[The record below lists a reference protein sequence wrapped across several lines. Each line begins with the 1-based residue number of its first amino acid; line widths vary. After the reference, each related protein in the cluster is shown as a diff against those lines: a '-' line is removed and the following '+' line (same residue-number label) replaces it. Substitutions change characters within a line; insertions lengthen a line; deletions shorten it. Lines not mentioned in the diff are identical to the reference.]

1 VPGLYRSVTSSVP
14 NDTVRLFAQG
24 VITGFQND
32 ITSLVIQRRVFEEDI
47 DSAIKKEDLDTAKQI
62 LRDYQELD
70 TPQNIRSRMT
80 DEQVRL
86 ESLTNDKREID
97 HIRKMFDN
105 LNEVVSV
112 EINKSRE
119 SELQARVQQLSGG
132 R

>member
-1 VPGLYRSVTSSVP
+1 VP
-14 NDTVRLFAQG
+14 NDTVRLFSQG

-32 ITSLVIQRRVFEEDI
+32 ITSLVIQRRIFEEEI
-47 DSAIKKEDLDTAKQI
+47 DSAIADKDLETAKQL
-62 LRDYQELD
+62 LREYQELD

-86 ESLTNDKREID
+86 ESLTSDKREVD
-97 HIRKMFDN
+97 HIRRMFDN
-105 LNEVVSV
+105 LNEVVSA

-119 SELQARVQQLSGG
+119 SELQASVQQLSSG

>member
-1 VPGLYRSVTSSVP
+1 
-14 NDTVRLFAQG
+14 
-24 VITGFQND
+24 
-32 ITSLVIQRRVFEEDI
+32 
-47 DSAIKKEDLDTAKQI
+47 
-62 LRDYQELD
+62 
-70 TPQNIRSRMT
+70 MT